1 MPIEEWNSSPNFS
14 SREGRKII
22 AIVDHITQGAFP
34 GCLDWMQNPAA
45 QASAHYI
52 ITKTGR
58 IIQLVKEGD
67 KAWANGIVN
76 KPNWS
81 LYDGTNPNLYTLSIE
96 HEGQSGEELTEEQ
109 YQSTLFLHKELT
121 LKYSIPID
129 TDHII
134 GHYRI
139 DSVNK
144 AGCPGVG
151 FPWARLFK
159 DLSGPVTIIQAP
171 EPSRG
176 SAPAPILTTPAVP
189 LDFTYPNNAT
199 CVNDDL
205 FIRDANGV
213 VIPGRQVDKGD
224 RMTVLDVGFT
234 KQLTFVEYPT
244 PSGVRNGFVNNKAG
258 CIKYDRHGAW
268 RNGKTPEIV
277 YVGTGSDSKLGS
289 LNPRE
294 TATLLYK
301 KDGRYHIVYSTNKG
315 PDTKSGFVNYSG
327 GL

>member
-1 MPIEEWNSSPNFS
+1 MGEKIAWQIQNELVSATGLTDRGAKIDAGLWVL
-14 SREGRKII
+14 RKTI
-22 AIVDHITQGAFP
+22 GY
-34 GCLDWMQNPAA
+34 PAA
-45 QASAHYI
+45 LVEIGFISNPTEEGLMKQDAWDDKAASAIARGFSQAVGVAYVDGGA
-52 ITKTGR
+52 TT
-58 IIQLVKEGD
+58 
-67 KAWANGIVN
+67 IV
-76 KPNWS
+76 
-81 LYDGTNPNLYTLSIE
+81 
-96 HEGQSGEELTEEQ
+96 QS
-109 YQSTLFLHKELT
+109 
-121 LKYSIPID
+121 
-129 TDHII
+129 
-134 GHYRI
+134 
-139 DSVNK
+139 
-144 AGCPGVG
+144 
-151 FPWARLFK
+151 
-159 DLSGPVTIIQAP
+159 P

-176 SAPAPILTTPAVP
+176 SAPTPILAPTVA
-189 LDFTYPNNAT
+189 LQFTYPNNAT

-258 CIKYDRHGAW
+258 CIQYDRHGAW
-268 RNGKTPEIV
+268 QNGKTPETV

-289 LNPRE
+289 LNPHE